1 MSNLNLN
8 KVILC
13 GRLTADPELKMTQS
27 ASIPVCSFTLAIN
40 RRSKNAESQTDFI
53 NCVAWRTTAEFVSKY
68 FRKGSAMCIVG
79 SLQVRKW
86 VDSQTNQNRST
97 VEVIVD
103 EAMFVDSKNDNAQ
116 SSFASGESYAAPAAA
131 ESFDVVKNEDDL
143 PF

>member
-1 MSNLNLN
+1 MN
-8 KVILC
+8 KVELI
-13 GRLTADPELKMTQS
+13 GRLTRDPEIRTNGES
-27 ASIPVCSFTLAIN
+27 TVARYTLAVD
-40 RRSKNAESQTDFI
+40 RRFTNQNGEREADFI

-103 EAMFVDSKNDNAQ
+103 EAMFVDSKNDSAQ
-116 SSFASGESYAAPAAA
+116 SNYASGESYAAPAAA

>member
-27 ASIPVCSFTLAIN
+27 ASIPVVSFTLAVN
-40 RRSKNAESQTDFI
+40 RRSKNADAQTDFI

-86 VDSQTNQNRST
+86 VDQQTNQNRST

-103 EAMFVDSKNDNAQ
+103 EAMFVDSKNDNPQ
-116 SSFASGESYAAPAAA
+116 GSYASGESYAAPAAA